1 MSYIQVSCDIVDKID
16 EKIEL
21 NIPRSYNAN
30 FIFFKLLYLN
40 KIEDPDFP
48 KSIIDAI
55 NNWRYLEKFSLA
67 SSDIGLS
74 TQEGINLVVTDN
86 KLNDATVRRV
96 LYSVYKN
103 IFKKIKSPWIMYL
116 KTLLKMTLNGL
127 LFETQEIKLKVG
139 N

>member
-30 FIFFKLLYLN
+30 FIFSKLLYLN

-55 NNWRYLEKFSLA
+55 NNWRCLEKFSLA

-74 TQEGINLVVTDN
+74 AQEGINLVVTDN

-103 IFKKIKSPWIMYL
+103 VFKK
-116 KTLLKMTLNGL
+116 
-127 LFETQEIKLKVG
+127 
-139 N
+139 